1 MHTNQRCNRNFNI
14 TLHYLII
21 QIQIMQIND
30 EDEYF
35 KKQKKKKLLTLLKS
49 INPISNGVAS
59 TVTVLAWPPKRSS
72 FSNLIY

>member
-35 KKQKKKKLLTLLKS
+35 KKQKKKKVTYSIEKHKPDIQRSS
-49 INPISNGVAS
+49 INSNGVSMA
-59 TVTVLAWPPKRSS
+59 A
-72 FSNLIY
+72 